1 MSNAVLYTRSTHRV
15 RYIFKLISFLA
26 FAYAGI
32 KVLPYLP
39 FADKFEFEY
48 MALGLVAISLLLV
61 REFEKRPAATLGL
74 AWNAFTTRQ
83 FLGGLLLGT
92 FMISFVVASMGALHF
107 ADFTL
112 VIHTWDEGIKS
123 CAPQLLFFLC
133 AAAVEEL
140 VFRGYLYQTAIEASN
155 TTVATI
161 IFSLLF
167 AVAHGANPGVGV
179 LAYINIFLA
188 GLLFAGAYLRTRQLW
203 LPIAIHASWNFFQGT
218 IYGAEVSGESIGQH
232 LFSMRSD
239 GPAWIT
245 GGAFGPEAGVLTTVA
260 LLIGIVAVNAVPLF
274 QISPEQYALSHRV
287 RYGED
292 RALIFSDEHTG

>member
-1 MSNAVLYTRSTHRV
+1 MTNNILYTRETRRV
-15 RYIFKLISFLA
+15 RYIFKLISFVA
-26 FAYAGI
+26 FAYAGLKI
-32 KVLPYLP
+32 LPHLP
-39 FADKFEFEY
+39 FADNFSFEY
-48 MALGLVAISLLLV
+48 MALGLVALSLLLV

-74 AWNAFTTRQ
+74 AWNTFTTRQ

-92 FMISFVVASMGALHF
+92 LMISFVVTGMRILGY

-112 VIHTWDEGIKS
+112 VIHTWNES
-123 CAPQLLFFLC
+123 VRACAPQLLFFLC

-140 VFRGYLYQTAIEASN
+140 VFRGYLYQTAIESSN

-167 AVAHGANPGVGV
+167 AVAHGANPGIGV
-179 LAYINIFLA
+179 LAYTNIFLA

-203 LPIAIHASWNFFQGT
+203 LPITIHAAWNFFQGT

-260 LLIGIVAVNAVPLF
+260 LLIGIVAVNAFPVF